1 MTEEMKLIE
10 TIQQENAERK
20 LQEQKKEILDSQIKL
35 ASALYDK
42 SIAYTNLVIMAGYA
56 GFFGLWSVT
65 KDNLTP
71 KQVLWSALFMVISLS
86 SFVFF
91 EVAKMIFN
99 SCFMLSKNSA
109 LKRLS
114 GAQNLDEIIKIF
126 KEHDKTIESRSVKFA
141 HFWVF
146 ALIIIIPT
154 AVFGAS
160 ILMYSFI
167 VNLLALY
174 NHCVL

>member
-1 MTEEMKLIE
+1 MTEEMRLIR
-10 TIQQENAERK
+10 TIQQENAERDLRK
-20 LQEQKKEILDSQIKL
+20 QKEEIIDSQIKL

-42 SIAYTNLVIMAGYA
+42 SMAYTNLIIMAGYA

-99 SCFMLSKNSA
+99 SCFVLSKNSA

-114 GAQNLDEIIKIF
+114 GAQNGDEIINIF
-126 KEHDKTIESRSVKFA
+126 KEHDKTTKSRGVKFVG
-141 HFWVF
+141 FWII
-146 ALIIIIPT
+146 ANIIIIPT
-154 AVFGAS
+154 AIFGAS
-160 ILMYSFI
+160 VLMYSFI

-174 NHCVL
+174 GS

>member
-10 TIQQENAERK
+10 AIQQENAERK

-71 KQVLWSALFMVISLS
+71 KQVLWSALFMIISLS
-86 SFVFF
+86 IFVFF
-91 EVAKMIFN
+91 EVGKMIFN
-99 SCFMLSKNSA
+99 SCFMLSRNCA
-109 LKRLS
+109 LKKLPA
-114 GAQNLDEIIKIF
+114 AQNVDEIRNILN
-126 KEHDKTIESRSVKFA
+126 EHDKTTKSRGVKFTY
-141 HFWVF
+141 FWVF

-154 AVFGAS
+154 ALIGVS

-174 NHCVL
+174 NNCVL